1 MYKYAMFLMLLL
13 SACQSD
19 KPKNTPVVDSGKA
32 APTAPAKADDAPEP
46 KFVQEGVLE
55 FFQKDAPDKALFRVK
70 IEIAHEN
77 EERTQGLMFRKSMGA
92 DEGMLFVFEYPEMQS
107 FWMHNTYIPLDI
119 LYVNE
124 KFEVVTVLKNLP
136 TLNDTPRP
144 SDKPAQYVIE
154 LIAGTADK
162 YKLAPGLLVGWADFI
177 TGQTLGKA
185 SIQTF

>member
-19 KPKNTPVVDSGKA
+19 QPKNTPVIDSGA
-32 APTAPAKADDAPEP
+32 SAPATAKTAETPEP
-46 KFVQEGVLE
+46 QFVQEGVLE
-55 FFQKDAPDKALFRVK
+55 FFHKDSPDKALLRVK
-70 IEIAHEN
+70 IEIAHDK
-77 EERTQGLMFRKSMGA
+77 EERNQGLMYRKSMGA
-92 DEGMLFVFEYPEMQS
+92 DEGMLFVFDYPEMQS
-107 FWMHNTYIPLDI
+107 FWMHNTYISLDI

-136 TLNDTPRP
+136 TLNDAPRP

-154 LIAGTADK
+154 LNAGTADK
-162 YKLAPGLLVGWADFI
+162 YNLAPGVRVAWADFI

-185 SIQTF
+185 SVNTF